1 MIIDCN
7 ACEMQATT
15 ACDEC
20 IVPVLLHQMSGP
32 FEIGQDEEQALNNL
46 ADAGMVAPL
55 RLVRPDDRDADH
67 CQVPLEES
75 IGWPDGTRIAD
86 QGAG

>member
-15 ACDEC
+15 ACEEC

-32 FEIGQDEEQALNNL
+32 FDLAHDEADALDNL
-46 ADAGMVAPL
+46 AEAGLVAPL
-55 RLVRPDDRDADH
+55 RLLRTADDA
-67 CQVPLEES
+67 PAAT
-75 IGWPDGTRIAD
+75 G
-86 QGAG
+86 

>member
-15 ACDEC
+15 ACEDC

-32 FEIGQDEEQALNNL
+32 FELDDAEAAAFDNL
-46 ADAGMVAPL
+46 ADAGLVAPL
-55 RLVRPDDRDADH
+55 RLLPHDDDA
-67 CQVPLEES
+67 PAAT
-75 IGWPDGTRIAD
+75 G
-86 QGAG
+86 

>member
-1 MIIDCN
+1 MTGETMIIDCN

-32 FEIGQDEEQALNNL
+32 FEMGGAEQEAFHNL

-55 RLVRPDDRDADH
+55 RLVRSGDDHA
-67 CQVPLEES
+67 
-75 IGWPDGTRIAD
+75 
-86 QGAG
+86 AGGGSSAASG

>member
-7 ACEMQATT
+7 ACDMQATT

-32 FEIGQDEEQALNNL
+32 FELANDEADALDNL
-46 ADAGMVAPL
+46 ADAGLVAPL
-55 RLVRPDDRDADH
+55 RLVSVPDDT
-67 CQVPLEES
+67 S
-75 IGWPDGTRIAD
+75 PDSSAATG
-86 QGAG
+86 

>member
-15 ACDEC
+15 ACEEC

-32 FEIGQDEEQALNNL
+32 FELGQAEAEAFENL
-46 ADAGMVAPL
+46 AEAGLVAPL
-55 RLVRPDDRDADH
+55 RLVRSPDDPSAAT
-67 CQVPLEES
+67 
-75 IGWPDGTRIAD
+75 G
-86 QGAG
+86 

>member
-15 ACDEC
+15 ACEEC

-32 FEIGQDEEQALNNL
+32 FDLGRDEADALDNL
-46 ADAGMVAPL
+46 ADAGLVEPL
-55 RLVRPDDRDADH
+55 RLVRAPDDA
-67 CQVPLEES
+67 PAAT
-75 IGWPDGTRIAD
+75 G
-86 QGAG
+86 